1 MLRSNTQ
8 SCTPN
13 GGRTLQTFV
22 LMAYTRLGSCG
33 EQQDKPGSRSC
44 SLRYQPFLAVFFRV
58 CSCCLLHSGFWHI
71 FSTGW
76 KLLGGHAQIYFAC
89 THLHSTR
96 SPSWEA
102 SPTCFSFPPISNF
115 VRSIGSWKPRSVHR
129 NLSTIFVFSFPQM
142 ASKQC
147 RFRAIDVNN
156 GGMCVFTVN
165 KQGEAML
172 QALNMTAHMYS
183 DHTYQ
188 Y

>member
-1 MLRSNTQ
+1 MGNSKTSLGADLAHSGINLSSLFSSGCALAAYYIQGFDISFRQGENFLVVTHKSILRALI
-8 SCTPN
+8 CTALGLPPERQVRPAFLSLQF
-13 GGRTLQTFV
+13 RTLCAASAV
-22 LMAYTRLGSCG
+22 ENRDLYIAIC
-33 EQQDKPGSRSC
+33 QQ
-44 SLRYQPFLAVFFRV
+44 SLF
-58 CSCCLLHSGFWHI
+58 
-71 FSTGW
+71 
-76 KLLGGHAQIYFAC
+76 
-89 THLHSTR
+89 
-96 SPSWEA
+96 
-102 SPTCFSFPPISNF
+102 
-115 VRSIGSWKPRSVHR
+115 
-129 NLSTIFVFSFPQM
+129 FSFPQM